1 MSDWR
6 AHKLFCKSLPF
17 PPPPPPSV
25 VSADATG
32 GHVQAVLLD
41 ASSDAPTLV
50 QVPVIAG
57 NDDGGGKESTTLDID
72 SFFVS
77 NSNKRQ
83 RLFMQTNPLKGSA
96 CIFFNLA
103 EFKN

>member
-1 MSDWR
+1 M
-6 AHKLFCKSLPF
+6 
-17 PPPPPPSV
+17 
-25 VSADATG
+25 SADATG

-50 QVPVIAG
+50 QVPVRAG
-57 NDDGGGKESTTLDID
+57 NDAGGKESTTLDID